1 MQSSERWVILRNG
14 EFHLARKEGDTWL
27 TTDRSWPSF
36 STAKRAAEDIGQSIS
51 FQGAEV
57 AEKDLH
63 FFLNFGGGGHTWYGC
78 STLCGNTSR
87 SLYKALRARPGYV
100 CVACICP

>member
-14 EFHLARKEGDTWL
+14 EFHLARKKGDTWL
-27 TTDRSWPSF
+27 TTKRSWPSL

-63 FFLNFGGGGHTWYGC
+63 FFLNFGGGGHTWYTVRQYIPESIQGAP
-78 STLCGNTSR
+78 R
-87 SLYKALRARPGYV
+87 SAGVRLRRVYLS
-100 CVACICP
+100 ITFD